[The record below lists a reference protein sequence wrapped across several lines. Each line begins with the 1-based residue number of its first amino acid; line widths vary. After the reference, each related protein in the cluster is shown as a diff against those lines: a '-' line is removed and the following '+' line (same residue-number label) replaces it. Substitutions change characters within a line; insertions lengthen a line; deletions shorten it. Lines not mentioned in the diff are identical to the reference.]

1 VAGLLEE
8 HPDALRDGIALRKF
22 GQQVI
27 ERLAK
32 ERIHPWWTVPG
43 GVNAPFDPSSG

>member
-22 GQQVI
+22 EV
-27 ERLAK
+27 R
-32 ERIHPWWTVPG
+32 R
-43 GVNAPFDPSSG
+43 